1 MDSTNSIDT
10 VYNRHE
16 ETIHYYNDNGVYER
30 TRDIEN
36 SINNLLLDENKKK
49 PHNLLCVYFC
59 IFFILGS
66 LVTVITYSIIRLS

>member
-1 MDSTNSIDT
+1 MDSTDSIDT

-16 ETIHYYNDNGVYER
+16 ETIEYYNDNGVYER

-49 PHNLLCVYFC
+49 PPNLLCFYFC
-59 IFFILGS
+59 MFFIIGT
-66 LVTVITYSIIRLS
+66 LVTVITYFIIK